1 MRNAQITKM
10 SPCPSQREEFGPDVF
25 DPHTGELDRAA
36 LRGIIFEDEE
46 QRRKLNRITHPEIYK
61 EMSWAAVKY
70 ALSGH
75 QYVVLDLPLLFE
87 TGTNSP
93 LYSHCFYLLVF
104 LGAMVNYMHKII
116 VVTCE
121 EDLQLQRL
129 MEQRQLSE
137 RESKLMIAAQM
148 SLEKK
153 ESMAQFVIENSGALR
168 DTTEQA
174 RLR

>member
-10 SPCPSQREEFGPDVF
+10 SLCPPPLREEFGPDVF
-25 DPHTGELDRAA
+25 DPQTGELDRAA

-87 TGTNSP
+87 TGTSLRLAVLALFQSP
-93 LYSHCFYLLVF
+93 CRPRSHGEL
-104 LGAMVNYMHKII
+104 H
-116 VVTCE
+116 
-121 EDLQLQRL
+121 
-129 MEQRQLSE
+129 
-137 RESKLMIAAQM
+137 AQNHRGH
-148 SLEKK
+148 
-153 ESMAQFVIENSGALR
+153 V
-168 DTTEQA
+168 
-174 RLR
+174 